1 MSLPRA
7 AAVLGVVMLS
17 WVTVPASL
25 DAQEG
30 CEAIAPGNDLTR
42 SLTVGGMRITY
53 ITNPHFL
60 CAGGV
65 EIWADSAE
73 AFPDRGYS
81 HLIGDVRYVEG
92 QRELRADDA
101 RYFTNEGRLQAE
113 GNLTIVDDEQ
123 GSSIENGNLVY
134 LLQTNFRD
142 VAEMT
147 VVTGADGVRPVAILS
162 PPRPVQ
168 DSTDTVPDS
177 TSALERVTSGQ
188 PPTPE
193 IAVQEPADPDEETGS
208 PPEPKPYR
216 VVGDRIF
223 LLGNGYF
230 TASGEVEIE
239 QDSLLAY
246 ADSAEYD
253 AEGTGLLLDG
263 DARVVSDQYD
273 LAGRRITMSAPGA
286 PSRRIHAR
294 RAARLEGDGLLLT
307 SAQIFLFLEN
317 DQLDRLV
324 ATPIVGPAAINAD
337 SLDHERPEAN
347 VQDFVLTADSLEV
360 TAPNQ
365 TVERVFASGSARSVS
380 SAGDSLTVELLP
392 EVARTDWL
400 EGDTVI
406 VNFAEVGPAPSTL
419 GGTREDRRL
428 EVDDI
433 IAIGRARSLYRLA
446 SSDSLARPGI
456 DPPAVHYVVGSE
468 IRIQM
473 ENRQVQGM
481 QVAGQTQGVH
491 LEPLQRRPQAD
502 TTQVDTS
509 LVTDSLA
516 IVDTVRA
523 AVDTLD
529 PAVIATRPDYPTTP
543 RELGT
548 AGRVRLSRPSPPL
561 PSPDAPTRARTETQ
575 PWNRPWI
582 R

>member
-1 MSLPRA
+1 MRLPRA
-7 AAVLGVVMLS
+7 TVLVGALMLLLT
-17 WVTVPASL
+17 TVPATL
-25 DAQEG
+25 RGQEG

-60 CAGGV
+60 CEGGV

-81 HLIGDVRYVEG
+81 HLIGDVRYVES

-113 GNLTIVDDEQ
+113 GNLTIVDAEQ
-123 GSSIENGNLVY
+123 GSSIQNGSLVY
-134 LLQTNFRD
+134 LLQTRFRD

-147 VVTGADGVRPVAILS
+147 VVTGADGERPIAILT
-162 PPRPVQ
+162 PPPPG
-168 DSTDTVPDS
+168 PDS
-177 TSALERVTSGQ
+177 TSALSDSTEASETQLVVQ
-188 PPTPE
+188 PP
-193 IAVQEPADPDEETGS
+193 APDDLSGEAGPS
-208 PPEPKPYR
+208 PEPKAYR

-223 LLGNGYF
+223 LLGTGYF
-230 TASGEVEIE
+230 TASGDVEIE
-239 QDSLLAY
+239 QDSLLAF

-263 DARVVSDQYD
+263 DARVVGNEYD
-273 LAGRRITMSAPGA
+273 LVGRTITMSAPGSA
-286 PSRRIHAR
+286 SSRIHAR
-294 RAARLEGDGLLLT
+294 RAARLEGDDLLLT

-337 SLDHERPEAN
+337 SLDHERPEAT

-360 TAPNQ
+360 RAPDQ
-365 TVERVFASGSARSVS
+365 RVERVFASGSARSVS
-380 SAGDSLTVELLP
+380 EAGDSLTVDLLP
-392 EVARTDWL
+392 EIARTDWL

-406 VNFAEVGPAPSTL
+406 VNFTEIGPAPSAP
-419 GGTREDRRL
+419 GDAGEDRRL

-446 SSDSLARPGI
+446 PSDSLARPGV

-473 ENRQVQGM
+473 ENRQIQGM

-491 LEPLQRRPQAD
+491 LEPLQRRPPMD
-502 TTQVDTS
+502 ST
-509 LVTDSLA
+509 LVTDSLS
-516 IVDTVRA
+516 ISDTTGVV
-523 AVDTLD
+523 VDTLG
-529 PAVIATRPDYPTTP
+529 AIADTTRGRAPGTWKELEIPD
-543 RELGT
+543 
-548 AGRVRLSRPSPPL
+548 RVRFTIGSSPV
-561 PSPDAPTRARTETQ
+561 PSPDAPMRPRTETQ
-575 PWNRPWI
+575 PWKRPWI
-582 R
+582 Q